1 MLPEKAGVYSV
12 DGPAIFRNVRRRYL
26 CGSGFFEWPQY
37 QLRPISNKEMY
48 HIFVVSDGTGGTA
61 DQLLRAAL
69 AQFTETEVNIQRR
82 GGILIEEQVVEVVEE
97 AARVDGF
104 IVHTVVS
111 ADMRA
116 AIAYIGRL
124 HNVETIDLMGPLLAQ
139 LTYQLSDSPSEK
151 PGLFRKLNRE
161 YFQRIEAMEFAFRHD
176 DGQRAHE
183 LSNADIVLIGVSRT
197 FKTPLSIYLAFKGW
211 LVGNVPIIFDI
222 PPPEAIYDLPDGI
235 VFCLTTDARQLAV
248 LRRVRD
254 THLGGSTGTYADV
267 DYIRKELTYANSIFR
282 KGRDWPIIEVTKKP
296 IEEIA
301 SEILIRKRK
310 NRAAGK

>member
-1 MLPEKAGVYSV
+1 
-12 DGPAIFRNVRRRYL
+12 
-26 CGSGFFEWPQY
+26 
-37 QLRPISNKEMY
+37 MY

-69 AQFTETEVNIQRR
+69 AQFIETEVNIQRR

-116 AIAYIGRL
+116 SIADIGRL

-176 DGQRAHE
+176 DGQRVHE
-183 LSNADIVLIGVSRT
+183 LTNADIVLLGVSRT
-197 FKTPLSIYLAFKGW
+197 FKTPLSIYFAFKGW
-211 LVGNVPIIFDI
+211 LVGNVPIICDI
-222 PPPEAIYDLPDGI
+222 QPPEVIYDLPAG
-235 VFCLTTDARQLAV
+235 VAFCLTTDARKLAD

-254 THLGGSTGTYADV
+254 AHLGGSTGSYADV
-267 DYIRKELTYANSIFR
+267 DFIRKELAYANSVFR
-282 KGRDWPIIEVTKKP
+282 KRRDWDVIDVTRKP

-310 NRAAGK
+310 NLATAK